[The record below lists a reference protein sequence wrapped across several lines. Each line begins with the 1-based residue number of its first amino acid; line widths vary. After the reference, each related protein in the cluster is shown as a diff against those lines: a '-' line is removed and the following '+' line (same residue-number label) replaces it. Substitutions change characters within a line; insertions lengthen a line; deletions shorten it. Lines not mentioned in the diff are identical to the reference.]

1 MLLLLWL
8 LQKARLSVLV
18 ASVLALHLVWLCT
31 LLTEMSAL
39 LMPSTLLLTA
49 CCCMIMHCCWKSCK
63 PKPMPQASVCM
74 FAVQARS

>member
-49 CCCMIMHCCWKSCK
+49 CCCMIMHCCWKSCEISTAQHGK
-63 PKPMPQASVCM
+63 LM
-74 FAVQARS
+74 